1 LQQEKA
7 ELQEQIM
14 ARKGVDDELLWQ
26 RLKDVRSSIDSLYE
40 EKLGLVRKLFSL
52 S

>member
-1 LQQEKA
+1 
-7 ELQEQIM
+7 M

-26 RLKDVRSSIDSLYE
+26 RLKDVRSGIDSLNE

>member
-1 LQQEKA
+1 
-7 ELQEQIM
+7 M
-14 ARKGVDDELLWQ
+14 ARKGVNDELLWQ
-26 RLKDVRSSIDSLYE
+26 RLKDVRSGIDSLYE

>member
-1 LQQEKA
+1 MQE
-7 ELQEQIM
+7 EIM

-26 RLKDVRSSIDSLYE
+26 KLKDVRQSIDSLYE
-40 EKLGLVRKLFSL
+40 EKLMLVRKLFNL